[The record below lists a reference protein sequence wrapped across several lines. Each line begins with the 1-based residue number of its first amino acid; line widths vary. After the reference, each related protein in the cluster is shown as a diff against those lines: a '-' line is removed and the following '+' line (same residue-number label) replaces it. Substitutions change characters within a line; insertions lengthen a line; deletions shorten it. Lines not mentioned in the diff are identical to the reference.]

1 MTDKITEKCV
11 KYDYI
16 AVAGTSEY
24 FNLWRQTKS
33 IAQDV
38 LEGMPL
44 PPGTQIADPEFAEEY
59 YDEQRKAVRTT
70 YDFGNKMMFLAQAVR
85 ALKEYGAVGNYR
97 TFIYFTTGY
106 SALQR
111 QAAEEAAAKYASPD
125 RIFPVS
131 TVEEFIA
138 LINEATFP
146 GETCER
152 KIKRIDLF
160 CHGEPNEL
168 AFGYEGRKE
177 DDQLFEIEQARKL
190 DPARFELPHKLKADI
205 YSWACQT
212 GNDEE
217 NNWGG
222 LAPALAKHTGTR
234 VHAYARRTLYSRSF
248 HTGGKSESEAGL
260 VRLDDGKENIV
271 IWHPDGA
278 LGGVTEGN
286 TPGSAPSGR
295 KVFE

>member
-16 AVAGTSEY
+16 TVAGTSEY

-33 IAQDV
+33 IAQDI
-38 LEGMPL
+38 LEGYPL
-44 PPGTQIADPEFAEEY
+44 PPGTQMADPKFAREY
-59 YDEQRKAVRTT
+59 REEQRRLMRTT
-70 YDFGNKMMFLAQAVR
+70 YDFGNKMMFLAQGVR
-85 ALKEYGAVGNYR
+85 ALREYGAVGNFR

-106 SALQR
+106 TKLQR
-111 QAAEEAAAKYASPD
+111 QEAEKAAAKYASPD
-125 RIFPVS
+125 RIFPIS
-131 TVEEFIA
+131 TVGELIT
-138 LINEATFP
+138 LINDATFP

-160 CHGEPNEL
+160 CHGLPKKLE
-168 AFGYEGRKE
+168 FGYKGDMKDKQRLEKK
-177 DDQLFEIEQARKL
+177 QARKL

-205 YSWACQT
+205 FSWACQT
-212 GNDEE
+212 GNDDE

-222 LAPALAKHTGTR
+222 LAPTLAKHTQTR
-234 VHAYARRTLYSRSF
+234 VHAYARRTLYSKSF

-286 TPGSAPSGR
+286 TPASAPSGR
-295 KVFE
+295 RVFE